1 MPNFPIPEFLPE
13 AASSMSH
20 EASIGAH
27 EGTAARGWQAHEGFA
42 GTTSASVTPATFGL
56 GTGPV
61 RVRSG
66 VRTHPYSRGRWGFD
80 DAPATHGASTG
91 ARAGSSNASSSQ
103 AARVQADV
111 PHVLEDLLDD
121 AQTRKAGMGFVYSN
135 MREWRFH
142 VFHDEKLPISSA
154 RSVRAQNQTRD
165 NRLYVAEQVKSF
177 LERRKYEVVLLEAEP
192 ETLYVTNPATQRKI
206 QVHIKLSSDGKA
218 TPSYN
223 APENQPYLLAVVS
236 IDDHA
241 ALKTMHLIPIRHE
254 EPSHAAQTGSA
265 DQSSPWTPWR
275 PWSQ

>member
-27 EGTAARGWQAHEGFA
+27 EGATARGWQAHEGFG

-66 VRTHPYSRGRWGFD
+66 VRTHPYSRARWGFD
-80 DAPATHGASTG
+80 DAPATPGTSTG
-91 ARAGSSNASSSQ
+91 TRAVSSHASSS
-103 AARVQADV
+103 QADV
-111 PHVLEDLLDD
+111 PHVLEDLLGD

-135 MREWRFH
+135 MQEWRFH
-142 VFHDEKLPISSA
+142 VFHDEKLPISTA
-154 RSVRAQNQTRD
+154 RSVRAQNQTHK
-165 NRLYVAEQVKSF
+165 NRLHVAKQVQSF
-177 LERRKYEVVLLEAEP
+177 LEDRGYKVVLWEAEP
-192 ETLYVTNPATQRKI
+192 DTLYVTNRATQRKI

-223 APENQPYLLAVVS
+223 APENQPYLLAVVT
-236 IDDHA
+236 IDAHA
-241 ALKTMHLIPIRHE
+241 VLKTMHLIPIRHE
-254 EPSHAAQTGSA
+254 APSHAAQTESA
-265 DQSSPWTPWR
+265 DRSFYWR